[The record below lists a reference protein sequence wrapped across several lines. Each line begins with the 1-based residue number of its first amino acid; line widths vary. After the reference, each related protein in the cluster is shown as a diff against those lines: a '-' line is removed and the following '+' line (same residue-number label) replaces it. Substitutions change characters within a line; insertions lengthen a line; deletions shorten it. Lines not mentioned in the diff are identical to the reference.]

1 MSWSPTP
8 SRPPIWATSPGK
20 GIQAFM
26 AQNFQEDQ
34 FTKNIETKTARIPSI
49 GYLGMA
55 IASMGIS
62 AGLKLARKDSAA
74 LFVGQWAAP
83 ILLMGIYNK
92 LVKQLGSEGERVSER
107 AA

>member
-1 MSWSPTP
+1 MQS
-8 SRPPIWATSPGK
+8 
-20 GIQAFM
+20 M
-26 AQNFQEDQ
+26 AQNAREDQ
-34 FTKNIETKTARIPSI
+34 FTQQIERQTARIPSI

-62 AGLKLARKDSAA
+62 AGLKLARRDSAA

-83 ILLMGIYNK
+83 ILLMGVYNK
-92 LVKQLGSEGERVSER
+92 LVKQLGSHGENISAR

>member
-1 MSWSPTP
+1 M
-8 SRPPIWATSPGK
+8 ITSSDK
-20 GIQAFM
+20 GIHPSM
-26 AQNFQEDQ
+26 AQNPLEGQ
-34 FTKNIETKTARIPSI
+34 FTQKIERQTARIPSI

-83 ILLMGIYNK
+83 ILLMGVYNK
-92 LVKQLGSEGERVSER
+92 LVKQLGSHGESISER